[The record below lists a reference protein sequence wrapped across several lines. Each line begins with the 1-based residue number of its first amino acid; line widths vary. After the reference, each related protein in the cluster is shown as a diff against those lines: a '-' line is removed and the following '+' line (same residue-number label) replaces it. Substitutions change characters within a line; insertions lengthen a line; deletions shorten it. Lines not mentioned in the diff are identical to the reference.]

1 MTGQHPAGPGMVPG
15 TNDTRVQADQYDFTE
30 VAPFAALS
38 MPEPA
43 APAAA
48 QPAPQVQAEQ
58 PVQPVQPRTPGE
70 QPTGHAPQQALGHT
84 PQSRPESRRA
94 PEPRSASEPRREPEL
109 RRAPEQR
116 RAPSAPAPSARNREA
131 ASYHV
136 PGQTPRPA
144 RPQSQDI
151 RSAAVARKEQ
161 ADKKTSLA
169 LTAAIAVVVL
179 VIVVL
184 AILILTSVVP
194 FPGL

>member
-1 MTGQHPAGPGMVPG
+1 MTGQHPAGTGIVPG

-48 QPAPQVQAEQ
+48 QPAPQVQAE
-58 PVQPVQPRTPGE
+58 QPVQPRTPGE

-136 PGQTPRPA
+136 PGQTPRQA

>member
-1 MTGQHPAGPGMVPG
+1 MTGQHPAGPGIVPG

-30 VAPFAALS
+30 VAPFAASS

-58 PVQPVQPRTPGE
+58 PVQPV

-136 PGQTPRPA
+136 PGQTARQA